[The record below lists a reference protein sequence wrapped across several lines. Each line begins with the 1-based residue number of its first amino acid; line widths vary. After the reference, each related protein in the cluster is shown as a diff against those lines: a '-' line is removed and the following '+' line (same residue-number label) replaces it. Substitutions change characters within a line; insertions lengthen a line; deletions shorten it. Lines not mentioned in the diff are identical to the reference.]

1 MCRNWFPQE
10 GNKSYM
16 RRRLS
21 QYGNTRS
28 GGLGLSS
35 QFRIDRSLPPHLAG
49 YIRSRCKV
57 LRIRRMEEVV
67 VVVVAEA
74 DLVAVRVGQMAV
86 SKVRAA
92 IRARVAVG
100 AVGSRGVAAVQLVL
114 PSRWT
119 LSQRFGFGLQESP
132 SLHFQELACSRFRIA
147 IG

>member
-1 MCRNWFPQE
+1 MVVAE
-10 GNKSYM
+10 GVVA
-16 RRRLS
+16 
-21 QYGNTRS
+21 
-28 GGLGLSS
+28 
-35 QFRIDRSLPPHLAG
+35 AG
-49 YIRSRCKV
+49 VAGVAALVESTA
-57 LRIRRMEEVV
+57 EEEVVV

-100 AVGSRGVAAVQLVL
+100 AVGSRWVAAVQLVL

>member
-1 MCRNWFPQE
+1 MGRKGRNKVVAEEAAAEAAAAE
-10 GNKSYM
+10 G
-16 RRRLS
+16 
-21 QYGNTRS
+21 
-28 GGLGLSS
+28 
-35 QFRIDRSLPPHLAG
+35 
-49 YIRSRCKV
+49 
-57 LRIRRMEEVV
+57 

-100 AVGSRGVAAVQLVL
+100 AVGSRWVAAVQLVL

>member
-1 MCRNWFPQE
+1 MGRKGRNKVVAPVVSKE
-10 GNKSYM
+10 E
-16 RRRLS
+16 
-21 QYGNTRS
+21 
-28 GGLGLSS
+28 
-35 QFRIDRSLPPHLAG
+35 AG
-49 YIRSRCKV
+49 
-57 LRIRRMEEVV
+57 EEVV
-67 VVVVAEA
+67 AEGVVAAGVAGVAALVESTSGEEVVAEGA
-74 DLVAVRVGQMAV
+74 VEAEPRAVRVGQMAV

-100 AVGSRGVAAVQLVL
+100 AVGSRWVAAVQLVL

>member
-1 MCRNWFPQE
+1 M
-10 GNKSYM
+10 
-16 RRRLS
+16 
-21 QYGNTRS
+21 
-28 GGLGLSS
+28 
-35 QFRIDRSLPPHLAG
+35 
-49 YIRSRCKV
+49 
-57 LRIRRMEEVV
+57 VV
-67 VVVVAEA
+67 VVVVVAAAEGVVAAGVAGVAALVESTAGEEEVVVAEAEA
-74 DLVAVRVGQMAV
+74 DLVAVRVGQMVV

-100 AVGSRGVAAVQLVL
+100 AVGSRWVAAVQLVL

>member
-1 MCRNWFPQE
+1 MAE
-10 GNKSYM
+10 GVVAEEAAAEAAAA
-16 RRRLS
+16 
-21 QYGNTRS
+21 GVA
-28 GGLGLSS
+28 GVAALGEAT
-35 QFRIDRSLPPHLAG
+35 AG
-49 YIRSRCKV
+49 
-57 LRIRRMEEVV
+57 EEVV
-67 VVVVAEA
+67 GVGVAEA
-74 DLVAVRVGQMAV
+74 DLVAVRVGQMVV

-100 AVGSRGVAAVQLVL
+100 AVGSRWVAAVQLVL

>member
-1 MCRNWFPQE
+1 M
-10 GNKSYM
+10 
-16 RRRLS
+16 
-21 QYGNTRS
+21 
-28 GGLGLSS
+28 
-35 QFRIDRSLPPHLAG
+35 
-49 YIRSRCKV
+49 V
-57 LRIRRMEEVV
+57 VEVV
-67 VVVVAEA
+67 AEGVVAAGVAGVAALVESTAGEEVVVAEA

-100 AVGSRGVAAVQLVL
+100 AVGSRWVAAVQLVL

>member
-1 MCRNWFPQE
+1 MEEVVAVVVVVAAAE
-10 GNKSYM
+10 GVAA
-16 RRRLS
+16 
-21 QYGNTRS
+21 
-28 GGLGLSS
+28 
-35 QFRIDRSLPPHLAG
+35 AG
-49 YIRSRCKV
+49 VAGVAALVESTAG
-57 LRIRRMEEVV
+57 EEVV

-100 AVGSRGVAAVQLVL
+100 AVGSRWVAAVQLVL

>member
-1 MCRNWFPQE
+1 MVAE
-10 GNKSYM
+10 EAAAEAAA
-16 RRRLS
+16 
-21 QYGNTRS
+21 
-28 GGLGLSS
+28 
-35 QFRIDRSLPPHLAG
+35 AG
-49 YIRSRCKV
+49 VAGVAALVESTAG
-57 LRIRRMEEVV
+57 EEV

-100 AVGSRGVAAVQLVL
+100 AVGSRWVAAVQLVL

>member
-1 MCRNWFPQE
+1 MHPNDIPALVYALTMVVVTGLPLVVE
-10 GNKSYM
+10 AEAAAAAAAAGVAGVAAMVES
-16 RRRLS
+16 
-21 QYGNTRS
+21 TS
-28 GGLGLSS
+28 G
-35 QFRIDRSLPPHLAG
+35 
-49 YIRSRCKV
+49 
-57 LRIRRMEEVV
+57 EEVV

-100 AVGSRGVAAVQLVL
+100 AVGSRWVAAVQLVL

>member
-1 MCRNWFPQE
+1 MVAAVVAE
-10 GNKSYM
+10 EAAAAAAAA
-16 RRRLS
+16 
-21 QYGNTRS
+21 
-28 GGLGLSS
+28 
-35 QFRIDRSLPPHLAG
+35 AG
-49 YIRSRCKV
+49 VAGVAALVESTAG
-57 LRIRRMEEVV
+57 EEV

-100 AVGSRGVAAVQLVL
+100 AVGSRWVAAVQLVL

>member
-1 MCRNWFPQE
+1 MHPNDIPALV
-10 GNKSYM
+10 YALTM
-16 RRRLS
+16 VVV
-21 QYGNTRS
+21 T
-28 GGLGLSS
+28 GLPLVVEVEVEVAAEAAAA
-35 QFRIDRSLPPHLAG
+35 AG
-49 YIRSRCKV
+49 VAGVAALVESTAG
-57 LRIRRMEEVV
+57 EEV

-100 AVGSRGVAAVQLVL
+100 AVGSRWVAAVQLVL

>member
-1 MCRNWFPQE
+1 MGRKGRNKVVAPVVSKE
-10 GNKSYM
+10 E
-16 RRRLS
+16 
-21 QYGNTRS
+21 
-28 GGLGLSS
+28 
-35 QFRIDRSLPPHLAG
+35 AG
-49 YIRSRCKV
+49 EEAG
-57 LRIRRMEEVV
+57 EEVVAEGVVAAGVAGVAALVESTAGEEV

-100 AVGSRGVAAVQLVL
+100 AVGSRWVAAVQLVL

>member
-1 MCRNWFPQE
+1 M
-10 GNKSYM
+10 GVVA
-16 RRRLS
+16 
-21 QYGNTRS
+21 
-28 GGLGLSS
+28 
-35 QFRIDRSLPPHLAG
+35 AG
-49 YIRSRCKV
+49 VAGVAALVESTAG
-57 LRIRRMEEVV
+57 EE

-100 AVGSRGVAAVQLVL
+100 AVGSRWVAAVQLVL

>member
-1 MCRNWFPQE
+1 MGRKGRNKVVAPVVSKE
-10 GNKSYM
+10 E
-16 RRRLS
+16 
-21 QYGNTRS
+21 
-28 GGLGLSS
+28 
-35 QFRIDRSLPPHLAG
+35 AG
-49 YIRSRCKV
+49 
-57 LRIRRMEEVV
+57 EEVV
-67 VVVVAEA
+67 AEGA
-74 DLVAVRVGQMAV
+74 VEAEPRAVRVGQMVV

-100 AVGSRGVAAVQLVL
+100 AVGSRWVAAVQLVL

>member
-1 MCRNWFPQE
+1 MGRKGRN
-10 GNKSYM
+10 
-16 RRRLS
+16 
-21 QYGNTRS
+21 
-28 GGLGLSS
+28 
-35 QFRIDRSLPPHLAG
+35 
-49 YIRSRCKV
+49 KV
-57 LRIRRMEEVV
+57 VAPVVSKEEEVV
-67 VVVVAEA
+67 AEGA
-74 DLVAVRVGQMAV
+74 VEAAEAVRVGQMVV

-100 AVGSRGVAAVQLVL
+100 AVGSRWVAAVQLVL

>member
-1 MCRNWFPQE
+1 MGRKGRNKVVAPVVSKEEAGEEAAAE
-10 GNKSYM
+10 GVVA
-16 RRRLS
+16 
-21 QYGNTRS
+21 
-28 GGLGLSS
+28 
-35 QFRIDRSLPPHLAG
+35 AG
-49 YIRSRCKV
+49 VAGVAAMVESTAG
-57 LRIRRMEEVV
+57 EEV

-100 AVGSRGVAAVQLVL
+100 AVGSRWVAAVQLVL

>member
-1 MCRNWFPQE
+1 MGRKGRNKVVAPVVSKE
-10 GNKSYM
+10 EAGEAGEEVVAAGVAGVAGVAAMVES
-16 RRRLS
+16 
-21 QYGNTRS
+21 TS
-28 GGLGLSS
+28 G
-35 QFRIDRSLPPHLAG
+35 
-49 YIRSRCKV
+49 
-57 LRIRRMEEVV
+57 EEVVV

-100 AVGSRGVAAVQLVL
+100 AVGSRWVAAVQLVL

>member
-1 MCRNWFPQE
+1 MGRKGRNKVVAPVVSKE
-10 GNKSYM
+10 E
-16 RRRLS
+16 
-21 QYGNTRS
+21 
-28 GGLGLSS
+28 
-35 QFRIDRSLPPHLAG
+35 AG
-49 YIRSRCKV
+49 
-57 LRIRRMEEVV
+57 EEVVAEGVVAAGVAGVAALVESTAGEEV

-100 AVGSRGVAAVQLVL
+100 AVGSRWVAAVQLVL

>member
-1 MCRNWFPQE
+1 MGRKGRNKVVAEEAAAEAAE
-10 GNKSYM
+10 GVVAAGVAGVAAMVES
-16 RRRLS
+16 
-21 QYGNTRS
+21 TS
-28 GGLGLSS
+28 G
-35 QFRIDRSLPPHLAG
+35 
-49 YIRSRCKV
+49 
-57 LRIRRMEEVV
+57 EEVVV

-100 AVGSRGVAAVQLVL
+100 AVGSRWVAAVQLVL

>member
-1 MCRNWFPQE
+1 MGRKGRN
-10 GNKSYM
+10 K
-16 RRRLS
+16 
-21 QYGNTRS
+21 
-28 GGLGLSS
+28 
-35 QFRIDRSLPPHLAG
+35 
-49 YIRSRCKV
+49 
-57 LRIRRMEEVV
+57 VV
-67 VVVVAEA
+67 VEVEVAAEA
-74 DLVAVRVGQMAV
+74 AAAAGVAGVAALVESTARVAVGAEGAVEAEPRAVRVGQMAV

-100 AVGSRGVAAVQLVL
+100 AVGSRWVAAVQLVL

>member
-1 MCRNWFPQE
+1 MGRKGRNKVVAPVVSKE
-10 GNKSYM
+10 E
-16 RRRLS
+16 
-21 QYGNTRS
+21 
-28 GGLGLSS
+28 
-35 QFRIDRSLPPHLAG
+35 AG
-49 YIRSRCKV
+49 
-57 LRIRRMEEVV
+57 EEVVAEGVVAAGVAGVAALVESTAVEEV

-100 AVGSRGVAAVQLVL
+100 AVGSRWVAAVQLVL